1 MNIHYIQH
9 VPFEGLGILEDWV
22 YQPAHQVTKTK
33 VFEDN
38 RFPFVDLFDVLIVL
52 GGPMSVHD
60 TAEHPWLEAEKNLI
74 KKAIEKNKKVFG
86 ICLGAQLIA
95 EVLGAQVKKNEF
107 REIGWFPIE
116 NLDPTNPLMEN
127 IPSSFDAFHW
137 HGETFDLPVGAK
149 HLFSSKACKNQAF
162 QYNQNVLAF
171 QFHLEMNEVAIAD
184 LTVKAHSDLIEG
196 PYVQS
201 EMELINDVNLVI
213 AQQYFWSMFHRFIQ
227 L

>member
-22 YQPAHQVTKTK
+22 YQPAHKVTKTK

-38 RFPFVDLFDVLIVL
+38 RFPFVDLFDVLIIL

-60 TAEHPWLEAEKNLI
+60 TEEHPWLIAEKALI

-95 EVLGAQVKKNEF
+95 EVLGAQVKKNPY

-116 NLDPTNPLMEN
+116 NLVPNNPLLEH
-127 IPSSFDAFHW
+127 IPTSFDAFHW
-137 HGETFDLPVGAK
+137 HGETFDLPLNAI
-149 HLFSSKACKNQAF
+149 HLFSSKACTNQAF

-171 QFHLEMNEVAIAD
+171 QFHLEMTEEAIAD
-184 LTVKAHSDLIEG
+184 LTSKAHADLIEG

-201 EMELINDVNLVI
+201 EMELINEVNLVI
-213 AQQYFWSMFHRFIQ
+213 AQQYFWSIFHRFIN